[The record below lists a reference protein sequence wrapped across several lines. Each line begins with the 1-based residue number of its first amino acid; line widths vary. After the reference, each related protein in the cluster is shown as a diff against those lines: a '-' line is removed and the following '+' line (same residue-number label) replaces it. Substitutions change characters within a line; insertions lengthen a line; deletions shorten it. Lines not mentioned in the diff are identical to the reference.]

1 MQNIRPFAQWVF
13 QKMPG
18 NPKFDPFHKVK
29 IAPKLEKS
37 PESNHKLIS
46 SEGGQDTAAYHISG
60 HSLDAF
66 SRKCPETPNLTCF
79 TKSK

>member
-1 MQNIRPFAQWVF
+1 MQNVRPFPRWVF

-18 NPKFDPFHKVK
+18 NPKFDPFHLVK

-37 PESNHKLIS
+37 PDRNHKLIS
-46 SEGGQDTAAYHISG
+46 SEGGQDTVAYHISG
-60 HSLDAF
+60 HSLNGF
-66 SRKCPETPNLTCF
+66 SRECPETPNLTRF